1 MPFNHLNNIKFTQSI
16 VYHFEYFE
24 NENIDKPFNWLSK
37 YSSLL
42 TTLKLTN
49 LYLIN
54 IYIFKS

>member
-24 NENIDKPFNWLSK
+24 NENIDKPFNWLPK

-42 TTLKLTN
+42 TTKKLTN
-49 LYLIN
+49 LYVIN
-54 IYIFKS
+54 IYLF